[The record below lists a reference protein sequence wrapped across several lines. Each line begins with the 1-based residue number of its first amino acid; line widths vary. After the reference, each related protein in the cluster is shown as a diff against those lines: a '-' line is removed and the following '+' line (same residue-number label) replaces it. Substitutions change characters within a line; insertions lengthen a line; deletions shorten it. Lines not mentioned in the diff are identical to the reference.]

1 MVFLVLCRRDK
12 KGYICDI
19 VKDLLSFL
27 VVYQRYVD
35 NVKKSIKMI
44 DTFRNTHPVFAAL
57 LDEVEVRNIVGTE

>member
-1 MVFLVLCRRDK
+1 MCDRDQ

-57 LDEVEVRNIVGTE
+57 LDEVEVGNIGGIE